1 MMINIIIAFFI
12 SYIIGA
18 IPFAFILTRF
28 MTGKDV
34 RKIGSG
40 NVGATNASRAMGF
53 KYGVLVALLDL
64 LKGYV
69 AVSLTKIILPDNL
82 ASYYLLGASLLII
95 IGHNWSVFLS
105 FSGGKGVATTLGV
118 FLNLVPLT
126 FVIFIIVWFTVVIL
140 TKYVSLASILGALS
154 SPIISIIFYNNSYIT
169 LFSCL
174 VAILII
180 LRHYSNL
187 NRLIRGRERRFSF
200 PPGKKNK
207 EG

>member
-105 FSGGKGVATTLGV
+105 FSGGKGVATILGV

-126 FVIFIIVWFTVVIL
+126 FVIFIIV
-140 TKYVSLASILGALS
+140 
-154 SPIISIIFYNNSYIT
+154 
-169 LFSCL
+169 
-174 VAILII
+174 
-180 LRHYSNL
+180 
-187 NRLIRGRERRFSF
+187 
-200 PPGKKNK
+200 
-207 EG
+207 